1 MTATKVRLIAGPRR
15 AHHGGFLVMPPA
27 ARRPHLAVLVVAALL
42 AGTFL
47 VRAPAAIARG
57 GDGGGGEVRAAGSC
71 GAGAS
76 SDLRLRSRDGGIRVR
91 FQVEHARRGAAWRV
105 VLVQDRRV
113 VWRGRARNRGG
124 SFELERTL
132 RDLPG
137 ADRVTARAWGPAGV
151 TCAAAATLPG

>member
-1 MTATKVRLIAGPRR
+1 MPLAARPLLTLLIAT
-15 AHHGGFLVMPPA
+15 
-27 ARRPHLAVLVVAALL
+27 ALL
-42 AGTFL
+42 AGWSGA
-47 VRAPAAIARG
+47 RAPAAIARG
-57 GDGGGGEVRAAGSC
+57 GDGGGSEVRTSGSC
-71 GAGAS
+71 GRGAS

-91 FQVEHARRGAAWRV
+91 FQVQHARSGASWRV

-113 VWRGRARNRGG
+113 VWRGRARTRAG

-151 TCAAAATLPG
+151 TCAAALTLPG

>member
-1 MTATKVRLIAGPRR
+1 MTATKVRLTPRR
-15 AHHGGFLVMPPA
+15 PRPHDGGSLMVLA
-27 ARRPHLAVLVVAALL
+27 ARRPYLVVLAAAVLAACSFG
-42 AGTFL
+42 AS
-47 VRAPAAIARG
+47 PASARG
-57 GDGGGGEVRAAGSC
+57 GDGGGGEVRVAGSC
-71 GAGAS
+71 GRGAS

-91 FQVEHARRGAAWRV
+91 FQVEHTRSGAGWRV

-113 VWRGRARNRGG
+113 VWRGRARTRGG

-132 RDLPG
+132 RDLSG

>member
-1 MTATKVRLIAGPRR
+1 VTATKVRLIAGPDDPQDR
-15 AHHGGFLVMPPA
+15 GSLVMLPA
-27 ARRPHLAVLVVAALL
+27 ARRTHLAVLAAATLL
-42 AGTFL
+42 SGSFL
-47 VRAPAAIARG
+47 ACPPDAIARG
-57 GDGGGGEVRAAGSC
+57 GEGGGGEVRAAGSC
-71 GAGAS
+71 GRGAS

-91 FQVEHARRGAAWRV
+91 FQVEHARSGAAWRV

-113 VWRGRARNRGG
+113 VWRGRARNRAG

>member
-1 MTATKVRLIAGPRR
+1 MVS
-15 AHHGGFLVMPPA
+15 A
-27 ARRPHLAVLVVAALL
+27 ARHTHLTLLLAAALL
-42 AGTFL
+42 AGWFA
-47 VRAPAAIARG
+47 VRAPAAVARG
-57 GDGGGGEVRAAGSC
+57 GDGGGEVRAAGSC
-71 GAGAS
+71 GRGAS
-76 SDLRLRSRDGGIRVR
+76 SDLRLRSRDGRIRIR
-91 FQVEHARRGAAWRV
+91 FQVEHARSGASWRV

-113 VWRGRARNRGG
+113 VWRGRARNRSG